1 MNKYREVIQKFMRI
15 HKFTLMWFNYLIEL
29 VYDRMMDLEE
39 GSGTE
44 DNDTELL
51 EKTCITEIPEHHTR

>member
-1 MNKYREVIQKFMRI
+1 MWI

-51 EKTCITEIPEHHTR
+51 EKARITEIPEQHTR